1 MSDRV
6 PLVTISTSAPFSS
19 KGAKLMARKP
29 MRRIGIDVG
38 GTNTDAV
45 MLEDGS
51 VAHAVKTPTTSDVTT
66 GIVTAL
72 AELIRRP
79 EIARSRIDG
88 VVIGTTHFVNAVV
101 QRRDLARVA
110 AVRIGLPASAS
121 LPPFCDWPED
131 LAHLVRGEV
140 FMLEGGHDYDGR
152 PIVPFDETGMRR
164 AARRIRECR
173 IGAVAVAAIFAPLD
187 PFCEERARAIL
198 SEECPDAAVTL
209 SHDLGRIGLLERE
222 NAALLNAAL
231 VDLARVTVAG
241 FTRAIAASG
250 ITAPLYLTQNDGT
263 VMSADLAA
271 ALPVTSF
278 ASGATNSMRGAAFL
292 SGLSDAM
299 VVDVGGTSTDIG
311 QLRRCFPREANSVVE
326 VGGVRTL
333 FRMPD
338 LLSIGLGGGSIVER
352 DPLTVGPKSVG
363 YRLSR
368 EALVFGGNTLT
379 ATDVAV
385 AAGLVE
391 IGDRRAVADLPKDL
405 VAAVLAA
412 ARQKIENSVDRM
424 KTEAGD
430 LPLIAVGGGAFLV
443 PDRVAG
449 ISQVIRVPHGDCA
462 NAVGAAIAQ
471 ISGETDQVY
480 RDLPRAE
487 AIALA
492 EAQAQQR
499 AIAAGADRASLQTVD
514 VEDMP
519 LAYLPGNALRV
530 RVRVAGEMASSGPA
544 QPATL
549 PTTL

>member
-1 MSDRV
+1 
-6 PLVTISTSAPFSS
+6 
-19 KGAKLMARKP
+19 

-45 MLEDGS
+45 LLEEGR
-51 VAHAVKTPTTSDVTT
+51 VVHGVKTPTTPDVTA
-66 GIVTAL
+66 GIVSAL
-72 AELIRRP
+72 AELAGHP
-79 EIARSRIDG
+79 EVARGGIDG

-131 LAHLVRGEV
+131 LASSVRGEV

-152 PIVPFDETGMRR
+152 PIVPFDEAGMRQ
-164 AARRIRECR
+164 AARRIRASGIR
-173 IGAVAVAAIFAPLD
+173 SVAVAAIFSPLD

-198 SEECPDAAVTL
+198 AEECPDAVVTL

-231 VDLARVTVAG
+231 VELARTTVAG
-241 FTRAIAASG
+241 FARAIAASA
-250 ITAPLYLTQNDGT
+250 IAAPLYLTQNDGT
-263 VMSADLAA
+263 VMSAEVAT
-271 ALPVTSF
+271 ALPVMSF

-292 SGLSDAM
+292 SGLADAM
-299 VVDVGGTSTDIG
+299 VIDVGGTSTDVG
-311 QLRRCFPREANSVVE
+311 QLRRGFPREANSVVE

-338 LLSIGLGGGSIVER
+338 LLSIALGGGSVVER
-352 DPLTVGPKSVG
+352 DPLAVGPKSVG
-363 YRLSR
+363 YRLTKK
-368 EALVFGGNTLT
+368 ALVFGGTTVT

-385 AAGLVE
+385 AAGIVQ
-391 IGDRRAVADLPKDL
+391 IGDTKAVAHLPGDVVRAVLEEA
-405 VAAVLAA
+405 
-412 ARQKIENSVDRM
+412 QTKIEDSVDRM
-424 KTEAGD
+424 KTDAGD
-430 LPLIAVGGGAFLV
+430 LPLVAVGGGGFLV
-443 PDRVAG
+443 PDRLAG
-449 ISQVIRVPHGDCA
+449 ISEVVHVLHGDCA

-480 RDLPRAE
+480 HNVNRDE
-487 AIALA
+487 AIAAA
-492 EAQAQQR
+492 EAQARER
-499 AIAAGADRASLQTVD
+499 AVAAGADRTSLQTVD

-530 RVRVAGEMASSGPA
+530 RVRVAGEMVSPQRHGEKGEE
-544 QPATL
+544 
-549 PTTL
+549 